1 MDSPTDD
8 SVALATPRLTR
19 RQALKSGGLT
29 GLGIALLGACAPS
42 TTRPPEASSA
52 APQPAPS
59 GVRTG
64 GTINF
69 YLMTENPPTLD
80 PYLNVSFRSQYF
92 AAFFYSRLLMSKK
105 GPDVAPNA
113 YVMEGDLAESWQ
125 VSEDGKTY
133 TFNLRPDA
141 RWHDLPPLNGRPV
154 TGQDVA
160 WSFERFMRLSP
171 QKNAFD
177 QVAEVSAPTERSVQF
192 RLKDVYA
199 PFETSIGA
207 PIFWILPR
215 EVVEQDGDAAKRI
228 VGSGPFLFDKF
239 ESGVGFSGRKNPTYY
254 RPGEPR
260 VAEFAAS
267 IIPDVAT
274 RMAGLR
280 GRELDAAEVEQQ
292 DLDSLKKSNPNLQ
305 VVESPWLYIPFVYWK
320 LDRPPFNDLRVR
332 QAVSMGIN
340 REQRLKVIYEGRG
353 GWNNFIPWGL
363 SDWWLDPQGP
373 DMGPNARYFK
383 YDPAEARRL
392 LAAAGYP
399 NGLQVDLISTPGYGQ
414 IWVQG
419 VELMQQDLK
428 AIGIDATIKMQE
440 YASYIAT
447 TYAGQFEGG
456 LVYGLL
462 TPFTEPH
469 DYLFNQYH
477 PKGTRNNAGV
487 NDPRLTEMI
496 ERQMRTLDRA
506 ERKQQ
511 VFEIQRYLAEQMYYP
526 PNAVGYRSFG
536 LQPYVRDFYYP
547 SDYGIGAEVIPKLWL
562 DK

>member
-1 MDSPTDD
+1 
-8 SVALATPRLTR
+8 
-19 RQALKSGGLT
+19 
-29 GLGIALLGACAPS
+29 
-42 TTRPPEASSA
+42 
-52 APQPAPS
+52 
-59 GVRTG
+59 
-64 GTINF
+64 
-69 YLMTENPPTLD
+69 
-80 PYLNVSFRSQYF
+80 
-92 AAFFYSRLLMSKK
+92 
-105 GPDVAPNA
+105 
-113 YVMEGDLAESWQ
+113 
-125 VSEDGKTY
+125 
-133 TFNLRPDA
+133 
-141 RWHDLPPLNGRPV
+141 
-154 TGQDVA
+154 
-160 WSFERFMRLSP
+160 
-171 QKNAFD
+171 
-177 QVAEVSAPTERSVQF
+177 
-192 RLKDVYA
+192 
-199 PFETSIGA
+199 
-207 PIFWILPR
+207 
-215 EVVEQDGDAAKRI
+215 
-228 VGSGPFLFDKF
+228 
-239 ESGVGFSGRKNPTYY
+239 
-254 RPGEPR
+254 
-260 VAEFAAS
+260 VAEFVAS

-320 LDRPPFNDLRVR
+320 LGRPPFNDVRVR
-332 QAVSMGIN
+332 QAGTKGIN

-353 GWNNFIPWGL
+353 GWNNFIPWAL